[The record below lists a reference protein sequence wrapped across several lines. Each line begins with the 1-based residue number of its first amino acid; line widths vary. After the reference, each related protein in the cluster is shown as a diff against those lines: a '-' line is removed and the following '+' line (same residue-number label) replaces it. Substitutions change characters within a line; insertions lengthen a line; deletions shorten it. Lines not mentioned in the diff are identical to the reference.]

1 MILTNIL
8 LLSLCLTHSTPTTA
22 LPTDLHVLTRD
33 ILHALLVPIVELY
46 DKATSLAL
54 TATHA
59 SRIEQLEYCFTGA
72 ARSAFVW
79 LQCFLAS
86 AKERDWC
93 YTKGCPACVV
103 EHSLDSEF
111 SIRLLFAACLLSDVH
126 YPFTLEGPTLPSF
139 RFFLD
144 ELETAL
150 EKDELYGA
158 EFFER
163 MQPKAIATRNGIEEL
178 IYQCIELDH
187 QLSQPSS
194 PSEGGMTPATSVPP
208 SPVLGAAGG
217 KGMKVKR
224 SKLAK
229 RQMKL
234 EVEEG
239 QWMDEMLKRCWDQLQ
254 PEPHAGVVG
263 VAAPVRSLDAVLKEG
278 TVVAAREVESDEG

>member
-1 MILTNIL
+1 M
-8 LLSLCLTHSTPTTA
+8 
-22 LPTDLHVLTRD
+22 
-33 ILHALLVPIVELY
+33 ELF

-59 SRIEQLEYCFTGA
+59 SKIEQLEYCYTGA

-79 LQCFLAS
+79 LQCFLS
-86 AKERDWC
+86 SSKERDWC
-93 YTKGCPACVV
+93 YTKACPACVA

-144 ELETAL
+144 ELERAL
-150 EKDELYGA
+150 AQDELYGA

-178 IYQCIELDH
+178 IYQCIELDNI
-187 QLSQPSS
+187 LSQPSS
-194 PSEGGMTPATSVPP
+194 PTDATTPATSLPP

-217 KGMKVKR
+217 KGMKLKR

-229 RQMKL
+229 RQMRL
-234 EVEEG
+234 EFEEAA
-239 QWMDEMLKRCWDQLQ
+239 WMGEMLKRCWDQLQ
-254 PEPHAGVVG
+254 PEQKGG
-263 VAAPVRSLDAVLKEG
+263 IMPVPARRLDAVLKEG
-278 TVVAAREVESDEG
+278 TVVAEREVESDDG